1 MKVACIFVCM
11 DQSTRRVVMYLWTDI
26 VMIGPHSTKH
36 DTLRISASMTQG
48 LLLMMML
55 MLLQPLKVRGARQLA
70 LSSSVH
76 RNEVEREEFL

>member
-1 MKVACIFVCM
+1 
-11 DQSTRRVVMYLWTDI
+11 
-26 VMIGPHSTKH
+26 MIGPHSTKH

-55 MLLQPLKVRGARQLA
+55 MLLQPLKVGGARQLA